1 MAKISSVII
10 SKQKMNKSLD
20 KLQALVADDSAK
32 VNEVILKNLDSGVPL
47 VPLLA
52 RHIIASG
59 GKRLRPA
66 LTLLSAKLCG
76 YNGDRHI
83 NLAACVEFIHT
94 ATLLHDDVVDESAL
108 RRGKATANDI
118 WGNKA
123 SVLVG
128 DFLFSKSFQ
137 LMVADGSLQT
147 LKILSDASAIIAQGE
162 VMQLETSNDIS
173 TTREQY
179 IEVVTAKTAT
189 LFAAA
194 CEIGAVVAEKTESQE
209 NLRKAGLDLG
219 VAFQIMDDALDYS
232 AQQEELG
239 KAVGDDFR
247 DGKITLP
254 IIFAYEK
261 SNEAEQG
268 FWKRTLEKQEFAE
281 GDLEKAISIISKYDA
296 ISESITIAKQYCESA
311 RASLASFPNSPEK
324 AAFLEI
330 IDFCADRGY

>member
-1 MAKISSVII
+1 
-10 SKQKMNKSLD
+10 MNKSLD
-20 KLQALVADDSAK
+20 KLQSLVANDSAK
-32 VNEVILKNLDSGVPL
+32 VNQVILKNLDSGVPL

-59 GKRLRPA
+59 GKRLRPS
-66 LTLLSAKLCG
+66 LTLLSAKICG
-76 YNGDRHI
+76 YTGERHI

-137 LMVADGSLQT
+137 LMVADGSLET

-162 VMQLETSNDIS
+162 VMQLETANDIS
-173 TTREQY
+173 TTHEQY
-179 IEVVTAKTAT
+179 IEVISAKTAT

-194 CEIGAVVAEKTESQE
+194 CEIGAVVAEKPKDQE
-209 NLRKAGLDLG
+209 NLRRAGLDLG
-219 VAFQIMDDALDYS
+219 IAFQIMDDALDYS
-232 AQQEELG
+232 AKQEELG
-239 KAVGDDFR
+239 KSVGDDFR

-254 IIFAYEK
+254 IILAYQK
-261 SNEAEQG
+261 SNEEEQG
-268 FWKRTLEKQEFAE
+268 FWKRTLEEQEIAE
-281 GDLEKAISIISKYDA
+281 DDLEKAISIISKYDA
-296 ISESITIAKQYCESA
+296 INESIKVAKQYCESA
-311 RASLASFPNSPEK
+311 RESLSSFPDSPEK
-324 AAFLEI
+324 QAFLEI